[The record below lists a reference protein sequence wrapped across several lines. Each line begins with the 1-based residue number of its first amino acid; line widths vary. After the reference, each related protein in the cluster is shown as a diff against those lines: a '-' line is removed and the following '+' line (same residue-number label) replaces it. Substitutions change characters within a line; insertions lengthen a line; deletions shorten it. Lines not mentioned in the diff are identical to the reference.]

1 MQRMRRGRGLWGSS
15 ALILMLQA
23 TALTSILGQSE
34 GALPP
39 FYLERFSLSP
49 PHHQLRPQFDCGS
62 GKSRFLLCTALAS
75 SPDRPQ
81 EIGAGQCPQRRSL
94 VTMLP
99 KDNDSA
105 DMLQGKVGGLHES
118 QSPQIG
124 AMRSAM
130 ASILETS
137 KGQTTKMPV
146 NFSVKPPKGAT
157 EAHVVGSWNNWAQ
170 EHAMMPSQN
179 EDGNTPAFA
188 LVLDLP
194 IGEYFFKFR
203 YRIPGQTVGW
213 MLSQD
218 LPIGKD
224 AHGNDNNVVTVDH
237 SLFVTSAPTRKP
249 SADGDL
255 SHMLPPDDSAPLQY
269 QEASTESV
277 LAEEVVLSDVDG
289 WDVKQVGSF
298 LLLRF
303 LPALLVAAVGL
314 MGLSRLLMGVLG
326 LSSPDVLTPP
336 IDLNESA
343 PAVGE
348 SSEMVNP
355 LLVGVM
361 LGTCLQM
368 SLLKLMTNPLTAVFG
383 GG

>member
-179 EDGNTPAFA
+179 E
-188 LVLDLP
+188 VLHD
-194 IGEYFFKFR
+194 
-203 YRIPGQTVGW
+203 
-213 MLSQD
+213 
-218 LPIGKD
+218 
-224 AHGNDNNVVTVDH
+224 
-237 SLFVTSAPTRKP
+237 TR
-249 SADGDL
+249 AG
-255 SHMLPPDDSAPLQY
+255 
-269 QEASTESV
+269 
-277 LAEEVVLSDVDG
+277 
-289 WDVKQVGSF
+289 
-298 LLLRF
+298 R
-303 LPALLVAAVGL
+303 
-314 MGLSRLLMGVLG
+314 
-326 LSSPDVLTPP
+326 
-336 IDLNESA
+336 
-343 PAVGE
+343 
-348 SSEMVNP
+348 
-355 LLVGVM
+355 
-361 LGTCLQM
+361 
-368 SLLKLMTNPLTAVFG
+368 
-383 GG
+383 